1 VAWDGLHCCQTVGA
15 RVVGKKLG
23 HYVITEQIGAGGMG
37 VVYRATDERLFREV
51 AVKVLRAGSV
61 TDEAA
66 RQRLRK
72 EGFAL
77 SRLNHPNIET
87 VYDFDTEA
95 GVDFLVA
102 ELVPGVTLDHKL
114 GGGPLSEKEIVQL
127 GTQLANGLEAAH
139 QAGLLHRDLKPANL
153 RITPDGRLKIL
164 DFGLAQEFDPVA
176 GVNATMTQLEYPG
189 ISGTLPYLAPEQ
201 LRGEPANV
209 RSDIYAAGTVLYEMA
224 TGKPLFDAKTG
235 PLLMD
240 SILNR
245 PPALP
250 STVNRDI
257 SPGLE
262 TIILKAT
269 DKQPEQR
276 YQSAHELR
284 VALEGLT
291 APSTHAARAL
301 PAATKRWIW
310 FTVIAALT
318 LFFLLIGYRLRSAH
332 GGPVAQDRIT
342 LAVLPFDIL
351 TDQPDIGFLRVG
363 IADAITTKLSSVGQ
377 LRLRPTSSV
386 LHYQKSQA
394 DARQLGQT
402 LAADYVATGTVQE
415 TGERFRVSTQLVRVS
430 DGASTWGEHYDLA
443 RADLLSLEDAIAEK
457 VATALKVRI
466 SSAERARLYRR
477 YTADATAHERYLQG
491 RAELAQYTRESTL
504 AAVNAFES
512 ALHLDSTYALAHAG
526 IAVASGVMRIRFA
539 PEDQVKRWEERAR
552 QEAQLALQLDSNLAE
567 AHEALGAVSRLAE
580 FDWERVY
587 IESHRALELNPSL
600 EMPHYYLAAAFY
612 HLGLMEQVE
621 PEVRAALDINPTNRA
636 DALRVQGATALFR
649 GHFQEAKRLLADLH
663 RVSAGEVSDW
673 YWALALYYTGEGAR
687 AEQVLSALHGSAQ
700 AERRAQA
707 SLASLLAAR
716 HEPQPAT
723 RLLSR
728 VTSGTYMDHHVAYSI
743 AVAYAQLGEFA
754 EARRWLAQA
763 AETGFPC
770 YPWFQQDSLLKPLR
784 EDPGSLAFF
793 NQMRDNWISAKA
805 RYGG

>member
-1 VAWDGLHCCQTVGA
+1 VASDGLHCCQTVGA

-51 AVKVLRAGSV
+51 AVKVLPAGSV

-72 EGFAL
+72 EAFAL

-176 GVNATMTQLEYPG
+176 GVNVTMTQVEYPG

-201 LRGEPANV
+201 LRGEPADV

-276 YQSAHELR
+276 YQSGHELR
-284 VALEGLT
+284 VALEGST

-301 PAATKRWIW
+301 PAATRRWIW
-310 FTVIAALT
+310 FTAIAALI
-318 LFFLLIGYRLRSAH
+318 LFFLLVGYRLRSAH
-332 GGPVAQDRIT
+332 GGPLSQDRIT

-402 LAADYVATGTVQE
+402 LAADYVATGTVQK

-466 SSAERARLYRR
+466 SSA
-477 YTADATAHERYLQG
+477 
-491 RAELAQYTRESTL
+491 
-504 AAVNAFES
+504 
-512 ALHLDSTYALAHAG
+512 
-526 IAVASGVMRIRFA
+526 
-539 PEDQVKRWEERAR
+539 
-552 QEAQLALQLDSNLAE
+552 
-567 AHEALGAVSRLAE
+567 
-580 FDWERVY
+580 
-587 IESHRALELNPSL
+587 
-600 EMPHYYLAAAFY
+600 
-612 HLGLMEQVE
+612 
-621 PEVRAALDINPTNRA
+621 
-636 DALRVQGATALFR
+636 
-649 GHFQEAKRLLADLH
+649 
-663 RVSAGEVSDW
+663 
-673 YWALALYYTGEGAR
+673 
-687 AEQVLSALHGSAQ
+687 
-700 AERRAQA
+700 
-707 SLASLLAAR
+707 
-716 HEPQPAT
+716 
-723 RLLSR
+723 
-728 VTSGTYMDHHVAYSI
+728 
-743 AVAYAQLGEFA
+743 
-754 EARRWLAQA
+754 
-763 AETGFPC
+763 
-770 YPWFQQDSLLKPLR
+770 
-784 EDPGSLAFF
+784 
-793 NQMRDNWISAKA
+793 
-805 RYGG
+805 